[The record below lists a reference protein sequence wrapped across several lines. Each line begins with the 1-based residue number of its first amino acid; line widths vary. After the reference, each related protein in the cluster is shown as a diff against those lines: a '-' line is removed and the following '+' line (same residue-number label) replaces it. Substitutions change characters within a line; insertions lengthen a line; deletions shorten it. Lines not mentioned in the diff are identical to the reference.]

1 MDKLNHWIFN
11 YNKKRQP
18 ERKVVFPNYSKVRS
32 VVLVYEQGVDDKGIS
47 LLAKRLEKDGIMVE
61 VVGYQPKEDFNYFG
75 RVKAEAM
82 TALPSQRFDLLMD
95 LSTHYYFGTQYILM
109 AIDATFKAGLRFVDV
124 AEKDQQGILDM
135 MVSLPGSAQPEEQI
149 IQGLGTALV
158 TPFTETGKVDET
170 ALHRLLD
177 RQLAAKVDFLVVLG
191 TTGEAATMTAR
202 EQAFVR
208 KTIVEHVAGRVPL
221 VLGVGGNCTQ
231 EVVERLGMLSTEL
244 KRDYAAILSVC
255 PYYNKPQQEGLYRHF
270 AAIAEASAV
279 PVILY
284 NVPGRTGV
292 NMLPETVFRL
302 AASYPHKII
311 GVKEASGKQE
321 QIEAI
326 IRGTRGSE
334 FVVLSG
340 DDGLAAPLMLN
351 GAQGLISVLS
361 NALPEDTMRLVHQPT
376 LEQQAALDELIK
388 ALFAEGNPTGIKG
401 LLSIQGVTS
410 DHVRL
415 PLIAASAGLKS
426 DLRKLLD
433 NYENSTI
440 R

>member
-1 MDKLNHWIFN
+1 M
-11 YNKKRQP
+11 
-18 ERKVVFPNYSKVRS
+18 SK
-32 VVLVYEQGVDDKGIS
+32 
-47 LLAKRLEKDGIMVE
+47 
-61 VVGYQPKEDFNYFG
+61 
-75 RVKAEAM
+75 
-82 TALPSQRFDLLMD
+82 
-95 LSTHYYFGTQYILM
+95 
-109 AIDATFKAGLRFVDV
+109 
-124 AEKDQQGILDM
+124 
-135 MVSLPGSAQPEEQI
+135 QI

-158 TPFTETGKVDET
+158 TPFTETGKVDEA

-231 EVVERLGMLSTEL
+231 EVVERLGLLSTEL

-292 NMLPETVFRL
+292 NLLPETVFRL

-321 QIEAI
+321 QIETI

-415 PLIAASAGLKS
+415 PLVAASAGLKS

>member
-1 MDKLNHWIFN
+1 M
-11 YNKKRQP
+11 
-18 ERKVVFPNYSKVRS
+18 SK
-32 VVLVYEQGVDDKGIS
+32 QK
-47 LLAKRLEKDGIMVE
+47 
-61 VVGYQPKEDFNYFG
+61 
-75 RVKAEAM
+75 
-82 TALPSQRFDLLMD
+82 
-95 LSTHYYFGTQYILM
+95 
-109 AIDATFKAGLRFVDV
+109 
-124 AEKDQQGILDM
+124 
-135 MVSLPGSAQPEEQI
+135 

-158 TPFTETGKVDET
+158 TPFTETGKVDEA

-231 EVVERLGMLSTEL
+231 EVVERLGLLSTEL

-279 PVILY
+279 PVVLY

-292 NMLPETVFRL
+292 DMLPETVFRL
-302 AASYPHKII
+302 AASYPNKII
-311 GVKEASGKQE
+311 GVKEASGKLE
-321 QIEAI
+321 QIETI

-415 PLIAASAGLKS
+415 PLVAASAGLKS

>member
-1 MDKLNHWIFN
+1 M
-11 YNKKRQP
+11 
-18 ERKVVFPNYSKVRS
+18 SK
-32 VVLVYEQGVDDKGIS
+32 
-47 LLAKRLEKDGIMVE
+47 
-61 VVGYQPKEDFNYFG
+61 
-75 RVKAEAM
+75 
-82 TALPSQRFDLLMD
+82 
-95 LSTHYYFGTQYILM
+95 
-109 AIDATFKAGLRFVDV
+109 
-124 AEKDQQGILDM
+124 
-135 MVSLPGSAQPEEQI
+135 QI

-231 EVVERLGMLSTEL
+231 EVVERLGMLNTEL

-302 AASYPHKII
+302 AAGYPHKII

-321 QIEAI
+321 QIETI

-415 PLIAASAGLKS
+415 PLVAASAGLKS

>member
-1 MDKLNHWIFN
+1 M
-11 YNKKRQP
+11 
-18 ERKVVFPNYSKVRS
+18 SK
-32 VVLVYEQGVDDKGIS
+32 
-47 LLAKRLEKDGIMVE
+47 
-61 VVGYQPKEDFNYFG
+61 
-75 RVKAEAM
+75 
-82 TALPSQRFDLLMD
+82 
-95 LSTHYYFGTQYILM
+95 
-109 AIDATFKAGLRFVDV
+109 
-124 AEKDQQGILDM
+124 
-135 MVSLPGSAQPEEQI
+135 QI

-231 EVVERLGMLSTEL
+231 EVVERLGLLSTEL

-376 LEQQAALDELIK
+376 LEQQTALEELIK

-401 LLSIQGVTS
+401 LLSIQGVMS

-415 PLIAASAGLKS
+415 PLVAASAGLKS

>member
-1 MDKLNHWIFN
+1 M
-11 YNKKRQP
+11 
-18 ERKVVFPNYSKVRS
+18 
-32 VVLVYEQGVDDKGIS
+32 
-47 LLAKRLEKDGIMVE
+47 
-61 VVGYQPKEDFNYFG
+61 
-75 RVKAEAM
+75 
-82 TALPSQRFDLLMD
+82 
-95 LSTHYYFGTQYILM
+95 
-109 AIDATFKAGLRFVDV
+109 
-124 AEKDQQGILDM
+124 
-135 MVSLPGSAQPEEQI
+135 
-149 IQGLGTALV
+149 V
-158 TPFTETGKVDET
+158 TPFTETGKVDEA
-170 ALHRLLD
+170 ALRRILD
-177 RQLAAKVDFLVVLG
+177 RQIAAKVDFLVVLG
-191 TTGEAATMTAR
+191 TTGEAATMTPR

-231 EVVERLGMLSTEL
+231 EVVERLGLLREEL

-292 NMLPETVFRL
+292 NMLPETVLRL
-302 AASYPHKII
+302 AAAYPHQII

-321 QIEAI
+321 QIETI

-340 DDGLAAPLMLN
+340 DDGLTVPLMMA
-351 GAQGLISVLS
+351 GAHGLISVLS

-376 LEQQAALDELIK
+376 MAGQEALDGLIR
-388 ALFAEGNPTGIKG
+388 ALFAEGNPTGIKA
-401 LLSIQGVTS
+401 LLEIQGVAS
-410 DHVRL
+410 GNVRL
-415 PLIAASAGLKS
+415 PLVEASEGLKS
-426 DLRKLLD
+426 DLRKLLEA
-433 NYENSTI
+433 YENSDF

>member
-1 MDKLNHWIFN
+1 M
-11 YNKKRQP
+11 
-18 ERKVVFPNYSKVRS
+18 SK
-32 VVLVYEQGVDDKGIS
+32 
-47 LLAKRLEKDGIMVE
+47 
-61 VVGYQPKEDFNYFG
+61 
-75 RVKAEAM
+75 
-82 TALPSQRFDLLMD
+82 
-95 LSTHYYFGTQYILM
+95 
-109 AIDATFKAGLRFVDV
+109 
-124 AEKDQQGILDM
+124 
-135 MVSLPGSAQPEEQI
+135 QI

-208 KTIVEHVAGRVPL
+208 NTIVEHVAGRVPL

-415 PLIAASAGLKS
+415 PLVAASAGLKS

>member
-1 MDKLNHWIFN
+1 M
-11 YNKKRQP
+11 
-18 ERKVVFPNYSKVRS
+18 SK
-32 VVLVYEQGVDDKGIS
+32 
-47 LLAKRLEKDGIMVE
+47 
-61 VVGYQPKEDFNYFG
+61 
-75 RVKAEAM
+75 
-82 TALPSQRFDLLMD
+82 
-95 LSTHYYFGTQYILM
+95 
-109 AIDATFKAGLRFVDV
+109 
-124 AEKDQQGILDM
+124 
-135 MVSLPGSAQPEEQI
+135 QI

-191 TTGEAATMTAR
+191 TTGEAATMTPR

-208 KTIVEHVAGRVPL
+208 KTIVKHVAGRVPL
-221 VLGVGGNCTQ
+221 VLGVGGNCTK
-231 EVVERLGMLSTEL
+231 EVVERLGLLSTEL

-321 QIEAI
+321 QIETI

-401 LLSIQGVTS
+401 LLSIQGVMS

-415 PLIAASAGLKS
+415 PLVAASAGLKS

>member
-1 MDKLNHWIFN
+1 M
-11 YNKKRQP
+11 
-18 ERKVVFPNYSKVRS
+18 SK
-32 VVLVYEQGVDDKGIS
+32 
-47 LLAKRLEKDGIMVE
+47 
-61 VVGYQPKEDFNYFG
+61 
-75 RVKAEAM
+75 
-82 TALPSQRFDLLMD
+82 
-95 LSTHYYFGTQYILM
+95 
-109 AIDATFKAGLRFVDV
+109 
-124 AEKDQQGILDM
+124 
-135 MVSLPGSAQPEEQI
+135 QI

-231 EVVERLGMLSTEL
+231 EVVERLGLLSTEL

-302 AASYPHKII
+302 AAGYPHKII

-410 DHVRL
+410 DQVRL
-415 PLIAASAGLKS
+415 PLVAASAGLKS

>member
-1 MDKLNHWIFN
+1 M
-11 YNKKRQP
+11 
-18 ERKVVFPNYSKVRS
+18 SK
-32 VVLVYEQGVDDKGIS
+32 
-47 LLAKRLEKDGIMVE
+47 
-61 VVGYQPKEDFNYFG
+61 
-75 RVKAEAM
+75 
-82 TALPSQRFDLLMD
+82 
-95 LSTHYYFGTQYILM
+95 
-109 AIDATFKAGLRFVDV
+109 
-124 AEKDQQGILDM
+124 
-135 MVSLPGSAQPEEQI
+135 QI

-158 TPFTETGKVDET
+158 TPFTATGKVDET
-170 ALHRLLD
+170 ALRRLLD

-231 EVVERLGMLSTEL
+231 EVVERLGVLSTEL

-401 LLSIQGVTS
+401 LLSIQGVMS

-415 PLIAASAGLKS
+415 PLVAASAGLKS

>member
-1 MDKLNHWIFN
+1 M
-11 YNKKRQP
+11 
-18 ERKVVFPNYSKVRS
+18 SK
-32 VVLVYEQGVDDKGIS
+32 
-47 LLAKRLEKDGIMVE
+47 
-61 VVGYQPKEDFNYFG
+61 
-75 RVKAEAM
+75 
-82 TALPSQRFDLLMD
+82 
-95 LSTHYYFGTQYILM
+95 
-109 AIDATFKAGLRFVDV
+109 
-124 AEKDQQGILDM
+124 
-135 MVSLPGSAQPEEQI
+135 QI

-158 TPFTETGKVDET
+158 TPFTETGKVDEK

-231 EVVERLGMLSTEL
+231 EVVERLGVLSTEL

-302 AASYPHKII
+302 AANYPHKII

-415 PLIAASAGLKS
+415 PLVAASAGLKS

>member
-1 MDKLNHWIFN
+1 M
-11 YNKKRQP
+11 
-18 ERKVVFPNYSKVRS
+18 SK
-32 VVLVYEQGVDDKGIS
+32 
-47 LLAKRLEKDGIMVE
+47 
-61 VVGYQPKEDFNYFG
+61 
-75 RVKAEAM
+75 
-82 TALPSQRFDLLMD
+82 
-95 LSTHYYFGTQYILM
+95 
-109 AIDATFKAGLRFVDV
+109 
-124 AEKDQQGILDM
+124 
-135 MVSLPGSAQPEEQI
+135 QI

-158 TPFTETGKVDET
+158 TPFTATGKVDET
-170 ALHRLLD
+170 ALRRLLD

-231 EVVERLGMLSTEL
+231 EVVERLGVLSTEL

-388 ALFAEGNPTGIKG
+388 ALFAEGNPTGIKS
-401 LLSIQGVTS
+401 LLSIQGVMS

-415 PLIAASAGLKS
+415 PLVAASAGLKS

>member
-1 MDKLNHWIFN
+1 M
-11 YNKKRQP
+11 
-18 ERKVVFPNYSKVRS
+18 SK
-32 VVLVYEQGVDDKGIS
+32 QK
-47 LLAKRLEKDGIMVE
+47 
-61 VVGYQPKEDFNYFG
+61 
-75 RVKAEAM
+75 
-82 TALPSQRFDLLMD
+82 
-95 LSTHYYFGTQYILM
+95 
-109 AIDATFKAGLRFVDV
+109 
-124 AEKDQQGILDM
+124 
-135 MVSLPGSAQPEEQI
+135 

-231 EVVERLGMLSTEL
+231 EVVERLGLLSTEL

-321 QIEAI
+321 QIETI

-415 PLIAASAGLKS
+415 PLVAASAGLKS

>member
-1 MDKLNHWIFN
+1 M
-11 YNKKRQP
+11 
-18 ERKVVFPNYSKVRS
+18 SK
-32 VVLVYEQGVDDKGIS
+32 
-47 LLAKRLEKDGIMVE
+47 
-61 VVGYQPKEDFNYFG
+61 
-75 RVKAEAM
+75 
-82 TALPSQRFDLLMD
+82 
-95 LSTHYYFGTQYILM
+95 
-109 AIDATFKAGLRFVDV
+109 
-124 AEKDQQGILDM
+124 
-135 MVSLPGSAQPEEQI
+135 QI

-158 TPFTETGKVDET
+158 TPFTETGKVDEA

-191 TTGEAATMTAR
+191 TTGEAATMTPR

-302 AASYPHKII
+302 AASYPNKII
-311 GVKEASGKQE
+311 GVKEASGKLE
-321 QIEAI
+321 QIETI

-415 PLIAASAGLKS
+415 PLVAASAGLKS

>member
-1 MDKLNHWIFN
+1 M
-11 YNKKRQP
+11 
-18 ERKVVFPNYSKVRS
+18 SK
-32 VVLVYEQGVDDKGIS
+32 
-47 LLAKRLEKDGIMVE
+47 
-61 VVGYQPKEDFNYFG
+61 
-75 RVKAEAM
+75 
-82 TALPSQRFDLLMD
+82 
-95 LSTHYYFGTQYILM
+95 
-109 AIDATFKAGLRFVDV
+109 
-124 AEKDQQGILDM
+124 
-135 MVSLPGSAQPEEQI
+135 QI

-158 TPFTETGKVDET
+158 TPFTETGKVDEA

-231 EVVERLGMLSTEL
+231 EVVERLGLLSTEL

-415 PLIAASAGLKS
+415 PLVAASAGLKS

>member
-1 MDKLNHWIFN
+1 M
-11 YNKKRQP
+11 
-18 ERKVVFPNYSKVRS
+18 SK
-32 VVLVYEQGVDDKGIS
+32 
-47 LLAKRLEKDGIMVE
+47 
-61 VVGYQPKEDFNYFG
+61 
-75 RVKAEAM
+75 
-82 TALPSQRFDLLMD
+82 
-95 LSTHYYFGTQYILM
+95 
-109 AIDATFKAGLRFVDV
+109 
-124 AEKDQQGILDM
+124 
-135 MVSLPGSAQPEEQI
+135 QI

-231 EVVERLGMLSTEL
+231 EVVERLGLLSTEL

-321 QIEAI
+321 QIETI

-415 PLIAASAGLKS
+415 PLVAASAGLKS

>member
-1 MDKLNHWIFN
+1 M
-11 YNKKRQP
+11 
-18 ERKVVFPNYSKVRS
+18 SK
-32 VVLVYEQGVDDKGIS
+32 
-47 LLAKRLEKDGIMVE
+47 
-61 VVGYQPKEDFNYFG
+61 
-75 RVKAEAM
+75 
-82 TALPSQRFDLLMD
+82 
-95 LSTHYYFGTQYILM
+95 
-109 AIDATFKAGLRFVDV
+109 
-124 AEKDQQGILDM
+124 
-135 MVSLPGSAQPEEQI
+135 QI

-158 TPFTETGKVDET
+158 TPFTATGKVDVA

-177 RQLAAKVDFLVVLG
+177 RQLAAKVDYLVVLG

-231 EVVERLGMLSTEL
+231 EVVERLGVLSTEL

-334 FVVLSG
+334 LVVLSG

-376 LEQQAALDELIK
+376 LEQQAALEELIK
-388 ALFAEGNPTGIKG
+388 ALFAEGNPTGIKS
-401 LLSIQGVTS
+401 LLSIQGVMS

-415 PLIAASAGLKS
+415 PLVAASAGLKS

>member
-1 MDKLNHWIFN
+1 M
-11 YNKKRQP
+11 
-18 ERKVVFPNYSKVRS
+18 SK
-32 VVLVYEQGVDDKGIS
+32 
-47 LLAKRLEKDGIMVE
+47 
-61 VVGYQPKEDFNYFG
+61 
-75 RVKAEAM
+75 
-82 TALPSQRFDLLMD
+82 
-95 LSTHYYFGTQYILM
+95 
-109 AIDATFKAGLRFVDV
+109 
-124 AEKDQQGILDM
+124 
-135 MVSLPGSAQPEEQI
+135 QI

-191 TTGEAATMTAR
+191 TTGEAATMTTR

-231 EVVERLGMLSTEL
+231 EVVERLGVLSTEL

-401 LLSIQGVTS
+401 LLSMQGVTS

-415 PLIAASAGLKS
+415 PLVAASAGLKS

>member
-1 MDKLNHWIFN
+1 M
-11 YNKKRQP
+11 
-18 ERKVVFPNYSKVRS
+18 SK
-32 VVLVYEQGVDDKGIS
+32 
-47 LLAKRLEKDGIMVE
+47 
-61 VVGYQPKEDFNYFG
+61 
-75 RVKAEAM
+75 
-82 TALPSQRFDLLMD
+82 
-95 LSTHYYFGTQYILM
+95 
-109 AIDATFKAGLRFVDV
+109 
-124 AEKDQQGILDM
+124 
-135 MVSLPGSAQPEEQI
+135 QI

-158 TPFTETGKVDET
+158 TPFTETGKVDEA

-177 RQLAAKVDFLVVLG
+177 RQLAAKVNFLVVLG
-191 TTGEAATMTAR
+191 TTGEAATMTPR

-231 EVVERLGMLSTEL
+231 EVVERLGLLSTEL

-321 QIEAI
+321 QIETI

-415 PLIAASAGLKS
+415 PLVAASAGLKS

>member
-1 MDKLNHWIFN
+1 M
-11 YNKKRQP
+11 
-18 ERKVVFPNYSKVRS
+18 SK
-32 VVLVYEQGVDDKGIS
+32 
-47 LLAKRLEKDGIMVE
+47 
-61 VVGYQPKEDFNYFG
+61 
-75 RVKAEAM
+75 
-82 TALPSQRFDLLMD
+82 
-95 LSTHYYFGTQYILM
+95 
-109 AIDATFKAGLRFVDV
+109 
-124 AEKDQQGILDM
+124 
-135 MVSLPGSAQPEEQI
+135 QI

-158 TPFTETGKVDET
+158 TPFTETGKVDEA

-231 EVVERLGMLSTEL
+231 EVVERLGVLSTEL

-321 QIEAI
+321 QIETI
-326 IRGTRGSE
+326 IRGTRGNE

-376 LEQQAALDELIK
+376 LKQQAALDELIK

-415 PLIAASAGLKS
+415 PLVAASAGLKS

>member
-1 MDKLNHWIFN
+1 M
-11 YNKKRQP
+11 
-18 ERKVVFPNYSKVRS
+18 SK
-32 VVLVYEQGVDDKGIS
+32 
-47 LLAKRLEKDGIMVE
+47 
-61 VVGYQPKEDFNYFG
+61 
-75 RVKAEAM
+75 
-82 TALPSQRFDLLMD
+82 
-95 LSTHYYFGTQYILM
+95 
-109 AIDATFKAGLRFVDV
+109 
-124 AEKDQQGILDM
+124 
-135 MVSLPGSAQPEEQI
+135 QI

-231 EVVERLGMLSTEL
+231 EVVERLGVLSTEL

-340 DDGLAAPLMLN
+340 DDGLAAQLMLN

-415 PLIAASAGLKS
+415 PLVAASAGLKS

>member
-1 MDKLNHWIFN
+1 M
-11 YNKKRQP
+11 
-18 ERKVVFPNYSKVRS
+18 SK
-32 VVLVYEQGVDDKGIS
+32 
-47 LLAKRLEKDGIMVE
+47 
-61 VVGYQPKEDFNYFG
+61 
-75 RVKAEAM
+75 
-82 TALPSQRFDLLMD
+82 
-95 LSTHYYFGTQYILM
+95 
-109 AIDATFKAGLRFVDV
+109 
-124 AEKDQQGILDM
+124 
-135 MVSLPGSAQPEEQI
+135 QI

-231 EVVERLGMLSTEL
+231 EVVERLGLLSTEL

-279 PVILY
+279 PVVLY

-292 NMLPETVFRL
+292 DMLPETVFRL
-302 AASYPHKII
+302 AASYPNKII
-311 GVKEASGKQE
+311 GVKEASGKLE
-321 QIEAI
+321 QIETI

-415 PLIAASAGLKS
+415 PLVAASAGLKS